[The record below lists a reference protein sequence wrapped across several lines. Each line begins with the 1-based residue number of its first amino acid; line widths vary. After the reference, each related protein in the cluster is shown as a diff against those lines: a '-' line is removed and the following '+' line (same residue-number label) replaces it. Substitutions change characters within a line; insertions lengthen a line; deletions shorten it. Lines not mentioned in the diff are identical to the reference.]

1 MTNDK
6 KIFRMKRVRNKRQAI
21 LFALFALPVM
31 TIAQTPDTARIIRK
45 HEFSIQQAVD
55 YARKNNV
62 TVKNALLDVQ
72 VQEQTNREVTSAA
85 YPQVSASGSITY
97 NAKLP
102 VSLVPAEFFGG
113 QPGEFAKIAFGTKW
127 NSTAGIELN
136 QLLFDGQ
143 VFVGLQARAAT
154 MEFAKKNVEVTE
166 EMIKANIYKIYYQL
180 VVSKRQIELLDANI
194 SRFEKLLHDTREI
207 YKAGFAEQLDVDKVS
222 VGLTNLQT
230 EKIRAENQVK
240 NGYLGLK
247 VLMGMPVQDELV
259 LTDELKDSD
268 IKEGILDASD
278 FKYEN
283 RKEIQYADI
292 GVRLNE
298 YNIKRY
304 KLSKIPTVSL
314 NGYYNVNA
322 QRDRFDLPGGTWFDI
337 SAFTLRVQVPIF
349 NGFATKARIQKAQIE
364 LQKTLNQREALKLSI
379 DNEIET
385 SRTNFL
391 SAVAA
396 LDYQKKNME
405 LAEKIYQQT
414 KKKYE
419 MGTGSQTE
427 INTAQTDLK
436 AAQTNYITA
445 LYEAI
450 IARVDFLTATGK
462 L

>member
-1 MTNDK
+1 
-6 KIFRMKRVRNKRQAI
+6 MKRVKNRRTFLVI
-21 LFALFALPVM
+21 MMFCLPVLV
-31 TIAQTPDTARIIRK
+31 IAQRPDTAKITR
-45 HEFSIQQAVD
+45 HEFSILQAVD

-62 TVKNALLDVQ
+62 NVKNALLDVQ
-72 VQEQTNREVTSAA
+72 IQEQVNREVTSNA
-85 YPQVSASGSITY
+85 YPQINGSGSYTY

-113 QPGEFAKIAFGTKW
+113 PPGTFQKIAFGLKHNMT
-127 NSTAGIELN
+127 GGVELN

-154 MEFAKKNVEVTE
+154 MDFSRKYVEVTE

-180 VVSKRQIELLDANI
+180 VVSKRQVELLESNI
-194 SRFEKLLHDTREI
+194 ARFEKLLSDTREI

-230 EKIRAENQVK
+230 EKIKALNQIN
-240 NGYLGLK
+240 NGYFGLK
-247 VLMGMPVQDELV
+247 VLMGMPVMDELV
-259 LTDELKDSD
+259 LTDDLQDSD
-268 IKEGILDASD
+268 IKEGLLEAIAYQYSD
-278 FKYEN
+278 
-283 RKEIQYADI
+283 RKEYQYADLGI
-292 GVRLNE
+292 RLNE

-314 NGYYNVNA
+314 NAYYNQNA
-322 QRDRFDLPGGTWFDI
+322 QRDKFDFVGGTWFGI
-337 SAFTLRVQVPIF
+337 SAITLRVNVPIF
-349 NGFATKARIQKAQIE
+349 NGFATKARIEKAQLT
-364 LQKTLNQREALKLSI
+364 LQQSVNTRESLKLSI
-379 DNEIET
+379 DNEVET
-385 SRTNFL
+385 AKSNFR

-396 LDYQKKNME
+396 LDFQKKNME

-436 AAQTNYITA
+436 AAQTNYITV
-445 LYEAI
+445 LYDAI
-450 IARVDFLTATGK
+450 IARVDFMKATGK

>member
-1 MTNDK
+1 
-6 KIFRMKRVRNKRQAI
+6 MKRVRNKRTVIGLALMILPALVMAQA
-21 LFALFALPVM
+21 
-31 TIAQTPDTARIIRK
+31 PDTAKPQK

-55 YARKNNV
+55 YAKMNNV
-62 TVKNALLDVQ
+62 NVKNALLDVQ

-85 YPQVSASGSITY
+85 YPQISASGSVTY

-127 NSTAGIELN
+127 TSTGGFELN

-154 MEFAKKNVEVTE
+154 LEFANKNVEVTE

-194 SRFEKLLHDTREI
+194 TRFEKLLHDTREI

-230 EKIRAENQVK
+230 EKIRAQNQVK

-247 VLMGMPVQDELV
+247 VLMGMPVRDELV
-259 LTDELKDSD
+259 LTDDLKDDD
-268 IKEGILDASD
+268 IKQGVLEASQ
-278 FKYEN
+278 FKYTD
-283 RKEIQYADI
+283 RKEYQYTEI
-292 GVRLNE
+292 GIKLNE
-298 YNIKRY
+298 YNIKRW

-314 NGYYNVNA
+314 NGYYNQNA
-322 QRDRFDLPGGTWFDI
+322 QRDKFDFAGGTWFGI
-337 SAFTLRVQVPIF
+337 SAFTLRVNVPIF
-349 NGFATKARIQKAQIE
+349 NGFATRARIQKAQIE
-364 LQKTLNQREALKLSI
+364 LQKSVNLRESLKLSI
-379 DNEIET
+379 DNQIET
-385 SRTNFL
+385 ARTNFI

-396 LDYQKKNME
+396 LDFQKKNME

-419 MGTGSQTE
+419 MGTGSQDE
-427 INTAQTDLK
+427 INIAQTDLK
-436 AAQTNYITA
+436 EAQTNYITA

-450 IARVDFLTATGK
+450 IARVDFLQATGK